1 MTFEGADRAPFCIG
15 GSMFKEY
22 LERVHQLRPVIHSIT
37 NYVTVNDVANI
48 LLALGASP
56 IMADDPGEVEE
67 ITALSSG
74 LYINIGTLNERT
86 IPSMEMAAK
95 KAGDLSLPWVLDP
108 VGAGASKLRTWT
120 SLSLIDRYQPDV
132 IRGNL
137 SEIRALALDHQT
149 TRGVDAEGDEE
160 LLVSIDLVVA
170 YARKTA
176 SIIAATGPV
185 DIVSDGQDTILLRN
199 GHPDMEKVTGT
210 GCQLSALVPAFLA
223 ASPKEPLKAAS
234 AAVALMGLAG
244 ELAREQL
251 APGEGNVSYRN
262 HIIDQIFLMTPKIF
276 GEKVRY
282 EIR

>member
-1 MTFEGADRAPFCIG
+1 
-15 GSMFKEY
+15 MFKEY

-67 ITALSSG
+67 IVALSSG
-74 LYINIGTLNERT
+74 LYINIGTLNEGT

-137 SEIRALALDHQT
+137 SEIRALALGHQT

-160 LLVSIDLVVA
+160 LLASIDMVEA

-185 DIVSDGQDTILLRN
+185 DIVSDGQETILLRN

-223 ASPKEPLKAAS
+223 ASPKEHFRAAA

-244 ELAREQL
+244 EMAREQL
-251 APGEGNVSYRN
+251 TPAEGNVSYRN